1 MKSCLTIFFLFFLIA
16 TLWWSYNSYSNH
28 SDCENCKKNLNK
40 YYFHFDD
47 WQYKNRNRYF
57 VLDCFCDAKEVF
69 KKINKFRKATMLAN
83 KNKNIVFMK
92 DDFLESGSKWHH
104 TGSSDELDW
113 DNIEKNITVSQFT
126 RYSNNTMR
134 LSYMLFEYKSDT
146 LHDKKV
152 QRKEL
157 SKSWGRVTYDVDYE
171 ELNRSVLNQF
181 AQTVYKDST
190 RFVYDT
196 CVYHLY
202 NRQAKKV
209 EATMKYEDKGKGF
222 YFEIW

>member
-1 MKSCLTIFFLFFLIA
+1 MKSFLAVIFLFCLTTIIWLGYD
-16 TLWWSYNSYSNH
+16 SYQTCI
-28 SDCENCKKNLNK
+28 DCEKCQKNLNK
-40 YYFHFDD
+40 YYFYYENWDKKK
-47 WQYKNRNRYF
+47 YYI
-57 VLDCFCDAKEVF
+57 LECFCDTKPTLQ
-69 KKINKFRKATMLAN
+69 KMNNIRKRIMGTEKTNLAL
-83 KNKNIVFMK
+83 II
-92 DDFLESGSKWHH
+92 DDFYGSGKKGDRGVYGGGDDDVLWREVQENSIV
-104 TGSSDELDW
+104 GEFELD
-113 DNIEKNITVSQFT
+113 K
-126 RYSNNTMR
+126 SNAKR
-134 LSYMLFEYKSDT
+134 LSYMLFEYKWDT

-157 SKSWGRVTYDVDYE
+157 SKSLSSVAYNVDYE
-171 ELNRSVLNQF
+171 KLDRSVLNQF

-190 RFVYDT
+190 RFVYNT